1 MKKFKS
7 FDKKGFTLLEMVITI
22 AIITI
27 AASAVGVAVSKDI
40 SKYEKYLEEER
51 NIEANGGW
59 EYEARMLVDSYKPE
73 ASDDDRFIRDRVDS
87 GDMSGGSAG
96 GGSEDPIPDP
106 EPIET
111 EKPET
116 KPSVETT
123 KATEAATTATE
134 ATTTTTV
141 EATTATTAKEE
152 SSGSGTEI
160 SGSTNN
166 WSSAWGSGGQVG
178 LTLPEGNFGKNVVIK
193 VVFPGSASL
202 KNVSGWNWQSNGSY
216 VVKGSTVEITINE
229 LSWTR
234 DFGIQVEGKNINE
247 AKLISVKVL

>member
-7 FDKKGFTLLEMVITI
+7 FDKKGFTLLEMMITI

-27 AASAVGVAVSKDI
+27 LSSAVGIAISKDI

-59 EYEARMLVDSYKPE
+59 EYEARMQVDSYKPE
-73 ASDDDRFIRDRVDS
+73 VSDDDWYPQDRVDS
-87 GDMSGGSAG
+87 GDISGGSAG
-96 GGSEDPIPDP
+96 GGSSDPIPDP

-111 EKPET
+111 EKA
-116 KPSVETT
+116 ETT
-123 KATEAATTATE
+123 KATEAATTTTE
-134 ATTTTTV
+134 ATTAATV
-141 EATTATTAKEE
+141 EATTAATVKEE
-152 SSGSGTEI
+152 NSGAGTEVAD
-160 SGSTNN
+160 STTN
-166 WSSAWGSGGQVG
+166 WSSAWGNGGQVG
-178 LTLPEGNFGKNVVIK
+178 LTIPDGNFGKKVKIK

-216 VVKGSTVEITINE
+216 VVRGSTVEITINE
-229 LSWTR
+229 LGWNR
-234 DFGIQVEGKNINE
+234 DFGIQVEGKNIKE

>member
-1 MKKFKS
+1 MKKFKNY
-7 FDKKGFTLLEMVITI
+7 DKKGFTLLEMMITI

-59 EYEARMLVDSYKPE
+59 EYEARMQVDSYKPE
-73 ASDDDRFIRDRVDS
+73 ASDDDWFIRDRVDS

-96 GGSEDPIPDP
+96 GGSADPIPDP
-106 EPIET
+106 DPIET
-111 EKPET
+111 ERP
-116 KPSVETT
+116 ETT
-123 KATEAATTATE
+123 KATEATTTTTE

-141 EATTATTAKEE
+141 EATTTAKEE
-152 SSGSGTEI
+152 NSGSGTEVAD
-160 SGSTNN
+160 STTN
-166 WSSAWGSGGQVG
+166 WSSAWGNGGQVG
-178 LTLPEGNFGKNVVIK
+178 LTIPDGNFGKKVVIK

-202 KNVSGWNWQSNGSY
+202 KNVSGWNWQGNGSY
-216 VVKGSTVEITINE
+216 EVRGSTVEITINE
-229 LSWTR
+229 LGWNR
-234 DFGIQVEGKNINE
+234 DFGIQVEGKNIKE

>member
-1 MKKFKS
+1 MKKFKNY
-7 FDKKGFTLLEMVITI
+7 DKKGFTLLEMMITI

-59 EYEARMLVDSYKPE
+59 EYEARMQVDSYKPE
-73 ASDDDRFIRDRVDS
+73 ASDDDWFIRDRVDS

-96 GGSEDPIPDP
+96 GGSADPIPDP
-106 EPIET
+106 DPIET
-111 EKPET
+111 ERP
-116 KPSVETT
+116 ETT
-123 KATEAATTATE
+123 KATEATTTTTE

-141 EATTATTAKEE
+141 EATTTAKEE
-152 SSGSGTEI
+152 NSGSGTEVAD
-160 SGSTNN
+160 STTN
-166 WSSAWGSGGQVG
+166 WSSAWGNGGQVG
-178 LTLPEGNFGKNVVIK
+178 LTIPDGNFGKKVKIK

-202 KNVSGWNWQSNGSY
+202 KNVGGWNWQSNGSY
-216 VVKGSTVEITINE
+216 EVRGSTVEITINE
-229 LSWTR
+229 LGWNR
-234 DFGIQVEGKNINE
+234 DFGIQVEGKNIKE